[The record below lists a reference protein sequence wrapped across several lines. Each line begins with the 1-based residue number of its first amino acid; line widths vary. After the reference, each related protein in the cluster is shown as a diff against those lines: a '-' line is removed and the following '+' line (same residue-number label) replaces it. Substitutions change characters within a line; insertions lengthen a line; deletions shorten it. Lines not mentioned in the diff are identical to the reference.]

1 MNIEY
6 KSTYTTKH
14 KLLPKWTLRELS
26 QTKMGAI
33 GKNKP
38 YYTRLK
44 NMIKKSKNVHQKV
57 SKKTYL

>member
-33 GKNKP
+33 GKNTP
-38 YYTRLK
+38 YYTQAK
-44 NMIKKSKNVHQKV
+44 NMIKKSKNTYKKA
-57 SKKTYL
+57 SKNTY